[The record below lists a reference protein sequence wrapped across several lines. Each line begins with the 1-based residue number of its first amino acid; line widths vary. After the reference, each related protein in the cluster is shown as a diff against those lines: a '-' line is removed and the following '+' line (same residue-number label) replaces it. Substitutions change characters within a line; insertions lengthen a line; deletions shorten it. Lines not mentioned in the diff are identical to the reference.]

1 MAKAAVVVLAD
12 VESQGDLG
20 RAVNA
25 LATVKELQAA
35 GHDVE
40 LVFDGA
46 GTRWPAKLAD
56 ASHPA
61 HSLYESVS
69 GAVAGV
75 CKACANAFGAAE
87 SAQSAGVPLIA
98 GPTGHLSIGQYIENG
113 YEVLTF

>member
-12 VESQGDLG
+12 TESQGDLG
-20 RAVNA
+20 RAINA
-25 LATVKELQAA
+25 LATVKELQQA
-35 GHDVE
+35 GHEVE

-61 HSLYESVS
+61 HQLYESVS

-75 CKACANAFGAAE
+75 CQACANAFGAAE
-87 SAQSAGVPLIA
+87 SAQAAGVSLVA
-98 GPTGHLSIGQYIENG
+98 GPTGHLSLGQYVENG